1 MTIIRRE
8 KRGSEE
14 LLSIGGGMGEYKTLL
29 YEKKEGIGTIT
40 INRPEALN
48 ALNTQVFK
56 EIYSLLEEIEKDDG
70 VKVVIITGKGDK
82 AFVAGTDIKEMEN
95 LACNQARDLA
105 MLARKTIDKIEALK
119 KPVIAA
125 INGFALGGGCE
136 LAMACDL
143 RIASEKAKLG
153 QPEINLGIIPGSGGT
168 QRLPRLIGSSRAK
181 RLIFTGELV
190 DAKTAHEIGLVDM
203 VVPHDQLMDESKKLA
218 FTIAGKS
225 KVALALAKSAIN
237 RGLGLDLRTGLDY
250 EIECF
255 AQCFATSNQKEG
267 MKAFLERRKSLF
279 IDK

>member
-1 MTIIRRE
+1 VLERE
-8 KRGSEE
+8 EFIAILRF
-14 LLSIGGGMGEYKTLL
+14 
-29 YEKKEGIGTIT
+29 
-40 INRPEALN
+40 NRPN
-48 ALNTQVFK
+48 VLNTLNRQVFLEIISIFDEIQK
-56 EIYSLLEEIEKDDG
+56 EMAP
-70 VKVVIITGKGDK
+70 KVVILTGSGDR
-82 AFVAGTDIKEMEN
+82 AFIAGTDITEMEN
-95 LACNQARDLA
+95 LSILDAREFA
-105 MLARKTIDKIEALK
+105 SLARRAIDSIENLDR
-119 KPVIAA
+119 PVIAA

-136 LAMACDL
+136 VAIACDI

-190 DAKTAHEIGLVDM
+190 DAKTALEIGLVDK
-203 VVPHDQLMDESKKLA
+203 VVPHDQLIDEAKRMALSIASKP
-218 FTIAGKS
+218 

-255 AQCFATSNQKEG
+255 AQCFATSDQKEG
-267 MKAFLERRKSLF
+267 MKAFLERRKALF

>member
-1 MTIIRRE
+1 MYKAIVLERE
-8 KRGSEE
+8 EFIAILRF
-14 LLSIGGGMGEYKTLL
+14 
-29 YEKKEGIGTIT
+29 
-40 INRPEALN
+40 NRPN
-48 ALNTQVFK
+48 VLNTLNRQVFLEIISIFDEIQK
-56 EIYSLLEEIEKDDG
+56 EMAP
-70 VKVVIITGKGDK
+70 KVVILTGSGDR
-82 AFVAGTDIKEMEN
+82 AFIAGTDITEMEN
-95 LACNQARDLA
+95 LSSLDAREFA
-105 MLARKTIDKIEALK
+105 SLARRAIDSIENLDRS
-119 KPVIAA
+119 VIAA

-136 LAMACDL
+136 VAIACDI

-190 DAKTAHEIGLVDM
+190 DAKTALEIGLVDK
-203 VVPHDQLMDESKKLA
+203 VVPHDQLIDEAKRMALSIASKP
-218 FTIAGKS
+218 

-255 AQCFATSNQKEG
+255 AQCFATSDQKEG
-267 MKAFLERRKSLF
+267 MRAFLERRKALF

>member
-1 MTIIRRE
+1 VYKAIVLERE
-8 KRGSEE
+8 EFIAILRF
-14 LLSIGGGMGEYKTLL
+14 
-29 YEKKEGIGTIT
+29 
-40 INRPEALN
+40 NRPN
-48 ALNTQVFK
+48 VLNTLNRQVFLEIISIFDEIQK
-56 EIYSLLEEIEKDDG
+56 EMAP
-70 VKVVIITGKGDK
+70 KVVILTGSGDR
-82 AFVAGTDIKEMEN
+82 AFIAGTDITEMEN
-95 LACNQARDLA
+95 LSSLDAREFA
-105 MLARKTIDKIEALK
+105 SLARRAIDSIENLDR
-119 KPVIAA
+119 PVIAA

-136 LAMACDL
+136 VAIACDI

-190 DAKTAHEIGLVDM
+190 DAKTALEIGLVDK
-203 VVPHDQLMDESKKLA
+203 VVPHDQLIDEAKRMALSIASKP
-218 FTIAGKS
+218 

-255 AQCFATSNQKEG
+255 AQCFATSDQKEG
-267 MKAFLERRKSLF
+267 MKAFLERRKALF

>member
-1 MTIIRRE
+1 MYKAIVLERE
-8 KRGSEE
+8 EFIAILRF
-14 LLSIGGGMGEYKTLL
+14 
-29 YEKKEGIGTIT
+29 
-40 INRPEALN
+40 NRPN
-48 ALNTQVFK
+48 VLNTLNRQVFLEIISIFDEIQK
-56 EIYSLLEEIEKDDG
+56 EMAP
-70 VKVVIITGKGDK
+70 KVVILTGSGDR
-82 AFVAGTDIKEMEN
+82 AFIAGTDITEMEN
-95 LACNQARDLA
+95 LSIFDAREFA
-105 MLARKTIDKIEALK
+105 SLARRAIDSIDILDR
-119 KPVIAA
+119 PVIAA

-136 LAMACDL
+136 VAIACDI

-190 DAKTAHEIGLVDM
+190 DAKTALEIGLVDKG
-203 VVPHDQLMDESKKLA
+203 VPHDQLIDEAKRMALSIASKP
-218 FTIAGKS
+218 

-255 AQCFATSNQKEG
+255 AQCFATSDQKEG
-267 MKAFLERRKSLF
+267 MKAFLERRKALF

>member
-1 MTIIRRE
+1 VYKAIVLERE
-8 KRGSEE
+8 EFIAILRF
-14 LLSIGGGMGEYKTLL
+14 
-29 YEKKEGIGTIT
+29 
-40 INRPEALN
+40 NRPN
-48 ALNTQVFK
+48 VLNTLNRQVFLEIISIFDEIQK
-56 EIYSLLEEIEKDDG
+56 EMAP
-70 VKVVIITGKGDK
+70 KVVILTGSGDR
-82 AFVAGTDIKEMEN
+82 AFIAGTDITEMEN
-95 LACNQARDLA
+95 LSSLDAREFA
-105 MLARKTIDKIEALK
+105 SLARRAIDSIENLDRS
-119 KPVIAA
+119 VIAA

-136 LAMACDL
+136 VAIACDI

-190 DAKTAHEIGLVDM
+190 DAKTALEIGLVDK
-203 VVPHDQLMDESKKLA
+203 VVPHDQLIDEAKRMALSIASKP
-218 FTIAGKS
+218 

-255 AQCFATSNQKEG
+255 AQCFATSDQKEG
-267 MKAFLERRKSLF
+267 MRAFLERRKALF

>member
-1 MTIIRRE
+1 VYKAIVLERE
-8 KRGSEE
+8 EFIAILRF
-14 LLSIGGGMGEYKTLL
+14 
-29 YEKKEGIGTIT
+29 
-40 INRPEALN
+40 NRPN
-48 ALNTQVFK
+48 VLNTLNRQVFLEIISIFDEIQK
-56 EIYSLLEEIEKDDG
+56 EMAP
-70 VKVVIITGKGDK
+70 KVVILTGSGDR
-82 AFVAGTDIKEMEN
+82 AFIAGTDITEMEN
-95 LACNQARDLA
+95 LSSLDAREFA
-105 MLARKTIDKIEALK
+105 SLARRAIDSIENLDR
-119 KPVIAA
+119 PVIAA

-136 LAMACDL
+136 VAIACDI

-190 DAKTAHEIGLVDM
+190 DAKTVLEIGLVDK
-203 VVPHDQLMDESKKLA
+203 VVPHDQLIDEAKRMALSIASKP
-218 FTIAGKS
+218 

-255 AQCFATSNQKEG
+255 AQCFATSDQKEG
-267 MKAFLERRKSLF
+267 MKAFLERRKALF